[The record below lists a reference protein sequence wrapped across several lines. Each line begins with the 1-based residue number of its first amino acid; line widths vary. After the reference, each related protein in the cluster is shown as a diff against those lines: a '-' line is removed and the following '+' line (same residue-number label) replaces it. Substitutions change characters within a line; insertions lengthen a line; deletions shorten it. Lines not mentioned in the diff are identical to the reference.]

1 VNDQFRIPEV
11 DFEALGWDDFSRE
24 YFEPEAPLL
33 IRNVGTHFDKL
44 RKVTSEVI
52 HDRLAKKGLIN
63 RSTYWYE
70 GRGFELEDYF
80 EIPKLVSNSLGRSFV
95 RERFCRIWT
104 SAAGQV
110 TPWHYDGNFVYVFNL
125 QVKGKKHWRIVS
137 PETPVSVYP
146 FRRIA
151 RLVDDAELIGPA
163 RLSAEFELNEGDM
176 VFLPPLWSHKVTSI
190 GAENI
195 NVNWVATKQDEYKRS
210 KLFHREIELLKLGL
224 LFARVAGRR
233 RVVDKFLGEGVDD
246 YIENFAGV
254 GFKFVESITSEVSN
268 ARALGRFAKEA
279 MAVPFVYLDRRSI
292 KATQAAFKQVQ

>member
-1 VNDQFRIPEV
+1 MNGQFKIPEV
-11 DFEALGWDDFSRE
+11 DFKALSWDDFSRE

-33 IRNVGTHFDKL
+33 IRNVETHSDNL
-44 RKVTSEVI
+44 RGVTSELI
-52 HDRLAKKGLIN
+52 HDGLVKKGLVN

-70 GRGFELEDYF
+70 GRGSELEDYF
-80 EIPKLVSNSLGRSFV
+80 EIPKLVSNSLRRSFV

-104 SAAGQV
+104 SRAGQV

-137 PETPVSVYP
+137 PETPVSAYP

-151 RLVDDAELIGPA
+151 RLIDDAELIGPS

-176 VFLPPLWSHKVTSI
+176 VFLPPLWFHKVTSI
-190 GAENI
+190 GTENI
-195 NVNWVATKQDEYKRS
+195 NVNWVATKQDDHKRS
-210 KLFHREIELLKLGL
+210 ELFHREIELLKLGR
-224 LFARVAGRR
+224 LFSRVAGRR
-233 RVVDKFLGEGVDD
+233 RVVDKFLGEGVDG
-246 YIENFAGV
+246 YLENFAGV

-279 MAVPFVYLDRRSI
+279 MAAPFVYIDRRNI
-292 KATQAAFKQVQ
+292 KTTRAAFKQV